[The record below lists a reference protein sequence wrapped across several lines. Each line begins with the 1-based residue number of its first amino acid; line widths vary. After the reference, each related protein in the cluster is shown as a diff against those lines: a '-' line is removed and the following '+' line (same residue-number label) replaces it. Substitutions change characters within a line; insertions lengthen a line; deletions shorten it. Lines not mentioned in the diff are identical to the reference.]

1 MKRYKLDIYIEQ
13 SWDYY
18 KKVKGMTCVV
28 KDVIPILWFG
38 DSQLYEQ
45 GTMRIVTVGLNPSLR
60 EFEEGTEKG
69 VAVRFPKAAS
79 LVGKNLSST
88 DVKTYTEAMDD
99 YFKCNPLDWFGSY
112 EKLLNNLDA
121 SYGGK
126 NVEKHGE
133 KERTAIHIDLYSSVA
148 TNPTWG
154 GLCDVARSTLSAS
167 SKPDFTDLLD
177 ALCPHVVLI
186 SANKDIVTKYF
197 GDNGWNAEKS
207 ISSKVAYVR
216 HKKENGRIIIWGYNF
231 RGTPFGG
238 MKDCDLKN
246 AFDNIRKIYGF

>member
-1 MKRYKLDIYIEQ
+1 MKRNLLNKFIVS
-13 SWDYY
+13 SWNAY

-69 VAVRFPKAAS
+69 VTVRFPKATS
-79 LVGKNLSST
+79 LVGKNLSPT

-99 YFKCNPLDWFGSY
+99 YFKCNPLNWFDKY
-112 EKLLNNLDA
+112 EKLLNYLDA

-126 NVEKHGE
+126 YGE
-133 KERTAIHIDLYSSVA
+133 KKRTAIHIDIYSPVA

-197 GDNGWNAEKS
+197 GKNGWNAEKS

-238 MKDCDLKN
+238 MKDCDLKK